1 MTAHLTVDEVGTVR
15 LYEGDRL
22 LDTVVVAGSG
32 RSEHVVEPAMQLPV
46 SPSAFRCDC
55 PDCDGFDAEADG
67 LGGMRAAVWLLLP
80 IFALGVAVALI
91 LLWLRWSS

>member
-22 LDTVVVAGSG
+22 LDTVIVADSG
-32 RSEHVVEPAMQLPV
+32 RSEHVIEMAVVDALLP
-46 SPSAFRCDC
+46 CDC

>member
-1 MTAHLTVDEVGTVR
+1 VTARLTIDEAGTVR
-15 LYEGDRL
+15 LYDGDRL

-32 RSEHVVEPAMQLPV
+32 RSEHVVEPAMPLPE
-46 SPSAFRCDC
+46 SPSPFRCDC
-55 PDCDGFDAEADG
+55 TDCAGFDAEADG

>member
-1 MTAHLTVDEVGTVR
+1 MSRLTIDEAGTVR
-15 LYEGDRL
+15 YYDSAGRL
-22 LDTVVVAGSG
+22 LDTVIVADSG
-32 RSEHVVEPAMQLPV
+32 RSEHVIEMAVVDALLP
-46 SPSAFRCDC
+46 CDC